1 MPHQQQPPQQII
13 IAANSNK
20 SNNKPK
26 GPTLVTPN
34 MLVKSSSE
42 VNNISKANNHKQ
54 QPQAPPL
61 DPQQLLQALKYLL
74 ETDPEF
80 VQKIHETYVNNFQN
94 NRH

>member
-54 QPQAPPL
+54 QPQASPL

-80 VQKIHETYVNNFQN
+80 VRKIHETYVNNFQN